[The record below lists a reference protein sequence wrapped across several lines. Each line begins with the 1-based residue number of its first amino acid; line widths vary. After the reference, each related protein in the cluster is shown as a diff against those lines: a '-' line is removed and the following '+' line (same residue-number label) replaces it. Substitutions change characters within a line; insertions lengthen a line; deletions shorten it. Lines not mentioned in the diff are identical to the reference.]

1 MRVPIALHSDLSA
14 MTLLHTIP
22 PALMITETGPA
33 RYVTNRIHRRALLDE
48 YRETSYGH
56 VKPENDQV

>member
-33 RYVTNRIHRRALLDE
+33 RYVGDKRNAMGLVNESL
-48 YRETSYGH
+48 
-56 VKPENDQV
+56 

>member
-1 MRVPIALHSDLSA
+1 MRVPIALHSDQSA

-33 RYVTNRIHRRALLDE
+33 RYVTHYTRRITLVN
-48 YRETSYGH
+48 ET
-56 VKPENDQV
+56 V